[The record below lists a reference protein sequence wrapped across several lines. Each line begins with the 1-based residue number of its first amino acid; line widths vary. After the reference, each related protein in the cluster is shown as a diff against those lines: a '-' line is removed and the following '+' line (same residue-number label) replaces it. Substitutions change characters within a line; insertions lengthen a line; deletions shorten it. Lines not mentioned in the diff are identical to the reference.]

1 MPLRSFWLLLK
12 KDCRELAASRAFWLM
27 LIFVGLLVGQGFT
40 TAVRLYAE
48 MSGGGNEP
56 AALPQGLTP
65 LDGILV
71 PTWGAYDLAATL
83 LFPFV
88 AIRLIAAE
96 KESGALK
103 LLLQFPGSLLT
114 KLGAKGVALLL
125 AWLVAWIPGLAAIVL
140 WKSYG
145 GHVYGPETI
154 NLLVG
159 HLLRGML
166 AGGFAVAAASIAESA
181 ASAAIVTLGFT
192 VGTWALDFVAAGRGG
207 LLQQIA
213 SYTPTAALRMFEHG
227 LLQLN
232 IVAVLLTVTLAGFV
246 LAAIWLHPGRTGRE
260 RAVWT
265 TLLLALL
272 VTLGV
277 GASRLRASWDKSENQ
292 RNSFARVDEQL
303 LKTIKSP
310 LKITVYLSPEDPR
323 LTDYEQNVLRKLRRV
338 LPNLQVEYAAGSQ
351 TGLFENA
358 ADHYGEIWYDMN
370 GQKSMERSTIEEVV
384 LDQIYALS
392 NMSGPERQGGSDF
405 SGYPLNV
412 APRHAAV
419 LFYLVWPVLVIAFW
433 WVVRH

>member
-1 MPLRSFWLLLK
+1 LLLK
-12 KDCRELAASRAFWLM
+12 KDCRELGASRAFWLM

-48 MSGGGNEP
+48 MSGAENGP

-65 LDGILV
+65 LDGFLV

-103 LLLQFPGSLLT
+103 LLLQLPGSLLT
-114 KLGAKGVALLL
+114 KLGAKGVALIL
-125 AWLVAWIPGLAAIVL
+125 AWIVSWIPGIAAIAL

-154 NLLVG
+154 NLLFG
-159 HLLRGML
+159 HLLRGLL
-166 AGGFAVAAASIAESA
+166 AAGFAVAAASIAETA

-207 LLQQIA
+207 LIQQLA
-213 SYTPTAALRMFEHG
+213 TYTPTAALRAFEHG

-232 IVAVLLTVTLAGFV
+232 IVAVILLVSVSGFV
-246 LAAIWLHPGRTGRE
+246 LAAIWLHPGRTR
-260 RAVWT
+260 RQQAVWT
-265 TLLLALL
+265 TLLLAVMVVLS
-272 VTLGV
+272 V
-277 GASRLRASWDKSENQ
+277 GATKLRASWDESENH
-292 RNSFARVDEQL
+292 RNSFSTVDEQL
-303 LKTIKSP
+303 LKTVNSP

-338 LPNLQVEYAAGSQ
+338 LPGLHVEYAAGSQ

-358 ADHYGEIWYDMN
+358 SDHYGEIWYEMN
-370 GQKSMERSTIEEVV
+370 GQKLMDRSTIEQVV
-384 LDQIYALS
+384 LDQIYTLS
-392 NMSGPERQGGSDF
+392 NISAPERQDESDF
-405 SGYPLNV
+405 PGYPLN
-412 APRHAAV
+412 AGPKHASL
-419 LFYLVWPVLVIAFW
+419 LFYLVWPVLVVLVW
-433 WVVRH
+433 WFVRH